1 MRIRQSMR
9 LVSEATPG
17 RLSLWK
23 LQSKAMFTRDRF
35 QMVPI
40 QKSCRIGLLFTRD
53 LLTVPST
60 RSRSG
65 PKTGPPKKQVQV
77 LEPFRS
83 QTDPSPC
90 KHLDRFLLA
99 DPSPCKHP
107 DRFLLVDPS
116 PCKHLDRF
124 LLVDPSPCKH
134 SDRFLLAD
142 PSPCK
147 HPDRF
152 LLVDPSSCKHLDRF
166 LLAGPSPCKHL
177 DRFLLVL
184 RRHFESYN
192 VYSAHA

>member
-1 MRIRQSMR
+1 MLVGYEIIIAMLAQRTSLAIYIISYPTRARGIIRNFM
-9 LVSEATPG
+9 
-17 RLSLWK
+17 
-23 LQSKAMFTRDRF
+23 AMFTRDRF

-53 LLTVPST
+53 LLTVPSI

-90 KHLDRFLLA
+90 KHPDQFLLA
-99 DPSPCKHP
+99 D
-107 DRFLLVDPS
+107 
-116 PCKHLDRF
+116 
-124 LLVDPSPCKH
+124 
-134 SDRFLLAD
+134 
-142 PSPCK
+142 
-147 HPDRF
+147 
-152 LLVDPSSCKHLDRF
+152 
-166 LLAGPSPCKHL
+166 PSPCKHL

>member
-1 MRIRQSMR
+1 MRAAFGTVGPSAR
-9 LVSEATPG
+9 LI
-17 RLSLWK
+17 SLRVE
-23 LQSKAMFTRDRF
+23 LLLHDFGFLCSFRETMAMFTRDRF

-53 LLTVPST
+53 LLTVPSI

-65 PKTGPPKKQVQV
+65 PKTGPPKKQVQF

-90 KHLDRFLLA
+90 KHPDRFLLA
-99 DPSPCKHP
+99 D
-107 DRFLLVDPS
+107 
-116 PCKHLDRF
+116 
-124 LLVDPSPCKH
+124 
-134 SDRFLLAD
+134 
-142 PSPCK
+142 
-147 HPDRF
+147 
-152 LLVDPSSCKHLDRF
+152 
-166 LLAGPSPCKHL
+166 PSPCKHL

>member
-1 MRIRQSMR
+1 MAREAS
-9 LVSEATPG
+9 VSTGFSESFSSSHIFPLDQLLCRTDSTENAYFAGNFST
-17 RLSLWK
+17 
-23 LQSKAMFTRDRF
+23 KAMFTRDRF

-53 LLTVPST
+53 LLTVPSI

-65 PKTGPPKKQVQV
+65 PKTGPPKKQVQF

-107 DRFLLVDPS
+107 DRFLLV
-116 PCKHLDRF
+116 
-124 LLVDPSPCKH
+124 
-134 SDRFLLAD
+134 
-142 PSPCK
+142 
-147 HPDRF
+147 
-152 LLVDPSSCKHLDRF
+152 
-166 LLAGPSPCKHL
+166 
-177 DRFLLVL
+177 L

-192 VYSAHA
+192 VHSAHA